1 MSEEEKIKGYGD
13 DNDVFQL
20 YSFLKRDAEWLT
32 V

>member
-20 YSFLKRDAEWLT
+20 YSFLKEMPNG
-32 V
+32 